1 MDKNIVYKKLE
12 TEIEIIKAKE
22 LIIEYIKWL
31 NQDLSFQNID
41 DELMNFPQK
50 YKEPDGAFIIAK
62 DNDNIVGCVGLK
74 KLDESICEMK
84 RLFVNDK
91 YKGKGIGKKLVE
103 IIIEEAKNKSYEKM
117 RLDTLRTMKNA
128 LKIYYKNNFYEIE
141 PYYDNP
147 NNDVVYIEKILS

>member
-12 TEIEIIKAKE
+12 TEEEIIKAKE

-41 DELMNFPQK
+41 DELMNFPQR
-50 YKEPDGAFIIAK
+50 YKEPDGSFIIAK
-62 DNDNIVGCVGLK
+62 DNNNIVGCVGLK
-74 KLDESICEMK
+74 KLDGNICEMK

-103 IIIEEAKNKSYEKM
+103 KIIEEAKNKKYKKM
-117 RLDTLRTMKNA
+117 RLDTLRTMKKA
-128 LKIYYKNNFYEIE
+128 SKIYNENNFYEIE

-147 NNDVVYIEKILS
+147 NNDVVYIEKIL